1 MGRSVAIRRIFLG
14 LLFALSAAYFAPHA
28 TAQDCSQAPAPRLLI
43 GEQGRVTP
51 GPPNILRARPGT
63 SGTYITDVPGEAFF
77 TVLEGPICSSGYYWW
92 RIRYAEFEGWTVEG
106 DDGIYWIEP
115 TRLIPTATPLP
126 TSTPTFTP
134 TFTETPTV
142 TPTPTT
148 TLTPS
153 ITPTPSVTPT
163 LRPWDATA
171 QAMGFN
177 LNATSNR
184 SWHNPI
190 VRMFEGVEMVLA
202 PAGCYNT
209 DLTDTQVNEVMRVCQ
224 TVDFADGQMS
234 CQRDWFTTETSS
246 RICFNTPF
254 WIDRYEVTHLEYS
267 TRRGELTESRPF
279 DFVRWGDDYPRG
291 WVDPENA
298 ADHCAARGARLP
310 TEVEWEYAARG
321 PSNYLYPWGDQFDP
335 TALHLGT
342 VEYYYN
348 TDGSRIAKPAEVD
361 RVSSD
366 VSWVGAAY
374 MGSNLGEL
382 VQIRF
387 PLDER
392 THSWRGG
399 DAVSYA
405 MDMRLNRDP
414 DHWNGTQNSTFI
426 GFRCARNFSTSDL
439 ATD

>member
-1 MGRSVAIRRIFLG
+1 MGGFKAISRGLLTLLALSVAAFLVPP
-14 LLFALSAAYFAPHA
+14 S
-28 TAQDCSQAPAPRLLI
+28 TAQDCSKAPPPRLLI

-51 GPPNILRARPGT
+51 GPPNILRAVPGT

-106 DDGIYWIEP
+106 DAGVYWIEP

-126 TSTPTFTP
+126 TATPTHTP
-134 TFTETPTV
+134 TYTPNPTF

-177 LNATSNR
+177 LNATSNGR
-184 SWHNPI
+184 WGSI
-190 VRMFEGVEMVLA
+190 IRVFDGVEMVLV

-209 DLTDTQVNEVMRVCQ
+209 GLTDFQVDEVLRVCQ
-224 TVDFADGQMS
+224 TVDFADDSSS
-234 CQRDWFTTETSS
+234 CQREWFVTETRS

-267 TRRGELTESRPF
+267 TLRGELTENRPF
-279 DFVRWGDDYPRG
+279 NFVRWGDDYPRG

-298 ADHCAARGARLP
+298 TDHCAARGARLP

-321 PSNYLYPWGDQFDP
+321 PNSHLYPWGDQFDP

-342 VEYYYN
+342 VEYFYN
-348 TDGSRIAKPAEVD
+348 TDGSRIAKPVEVD
-361 RVSSD
+361 EPSSD
-366 VSWVGAAY
+366 ESWVGAAY

-382 VQIRF
+382 VRVSF
-387 PLDER
+387 PVDER

-399 DAVSYA
+399 DAISYA

-414 DHWNGTQNSTFI
+414 DYWDGTQNSTFI
-426 GFRCARNFSTSDL
+426 GFRCARDFSVTDL
-439 ATD
+439 ETE